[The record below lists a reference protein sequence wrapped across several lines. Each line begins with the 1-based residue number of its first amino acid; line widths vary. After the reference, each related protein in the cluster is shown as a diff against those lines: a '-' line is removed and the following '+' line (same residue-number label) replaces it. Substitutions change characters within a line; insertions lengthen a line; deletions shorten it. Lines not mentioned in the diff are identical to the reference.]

1 MTAARYL
8 AEDAMKRVMIL
19 HNLIEDMYQN
29 LEALKKLTRF
39 PNDLRIGHD
48 LVVYQSM
55 EVQDIMRDLLSA
67 IPDDPT

>member
-1 MTAARYL
+1 MTEVRYA
-8 AEDAMKRVMIL
+8 AEDAMKRVTIL
-19 HNLIEDMYQN
+19 HNLIEDMHQN
-29 LEALKKLTRF
+29 VEALKKVTRF
-39 PNDLRIGHD
+39 PDDLRIGHD